1 MDQDKDKLPLSPTAY
16 NELIDQMIDRIE
28 NSQRREKMLQKV
40 INIVELLLLLSIASF
55 VSLPYWRA
63 LWQFKPM

>member
-1 MDQDKDKLPLSPTAY
+1 MGQDKDKLPLSPTAY

-28 NSQRREKMLQKV
+28 NSQRREKMLQKA
-40 INIVELLLLLSIASF
+40 INIVQVLLLLSIASF

-63 LWQFKPM
+63 F

>member
-1 MDQDKDKLPLSPTAY
+1 MGQDKDKDKLPLSPTAY

-28 NSQRREKMLQKV
+28 NSQRREKMLQKA
-40 INIVELLLLLSIASF
+40 INIVQVLLLLSIASF

-63 LWQFKPM
+63 F

>member
-1 MDQDKDKLPLSPTAY
+1 MDQDKDKLPLSPTVY

-28 NSQRREKMLQKV
+28 NSQRREKMLQKA
-40 INIVELLLLLSIASF
+40 INIVQVLLLLSIASF

-63 LWQFKPM
+63 F